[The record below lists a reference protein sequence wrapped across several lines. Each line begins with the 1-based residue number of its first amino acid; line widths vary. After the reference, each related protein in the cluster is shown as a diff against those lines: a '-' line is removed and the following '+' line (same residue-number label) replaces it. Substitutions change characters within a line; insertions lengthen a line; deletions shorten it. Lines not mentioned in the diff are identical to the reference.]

1 MMSPSE
7 LNFAIVAAACARGMM
22 MDPGSNSITV
32 KEEEI
37 A

>member
-7 LNFAIVAAACARGMM
+7 LNIAIVAAVCAWGMM
-22 MDPGSNSITV
+22 MDPGSNSIIV